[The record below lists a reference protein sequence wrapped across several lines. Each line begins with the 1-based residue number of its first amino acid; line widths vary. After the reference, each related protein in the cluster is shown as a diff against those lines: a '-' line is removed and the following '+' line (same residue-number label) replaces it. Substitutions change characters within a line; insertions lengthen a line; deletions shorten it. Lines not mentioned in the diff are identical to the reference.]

1 MLPRRPRTAGPPR
14 PGFTLIELLVVIA
27 IIAILIGLLLPAVQ
41 KVREAAAR
49 TSCANNLKQIGLAVH
64 SANDTNGYLPPA
76 QTAGGSGTSVPT
88 YGSNATQLGGYLYGG
103 GWGNPFFLILP
114 YIEGGNLYNR
124 SAATAHGV
132 SFKSAQ
138 YNYNVAT
145 DATASTVVK
154 TYLCPSDPS
163 VPGGQV
169 VTQPS
174 IGIIQ
179 PFAVGCY
186 AYNYQV
192 FAGVPGGN
200 GGVRGV
206 VDDNGVDYSNGAGGF
221 LGRAAIPRTFTDGT
235 TNTILFAEKYAVCL
249 TSSDPP
255 ISGPGTERGSLWAW
269 WHEGYVYFPRFGW
282 QTWWGTGEG
291 PASKF
296 QVQPNPW
303 TGPGSVCDGA
313 RASTSHQVMQVVLGD
328 ASVRALSPGI
338 DGTTWWRLLTPCD
351 GAVVNIP

>member
-1 MLPRRPRTAGPPR
+1 MTPARRA
-14 PGFTLIELLVVIA
+14 FTLIELLVVIA

-49 TSCANNLKQIGLAVH
+49 TSCSNNLKQIGLATH

-76 QTAGGSGTSVPT
+76 GSANGSG
-88 YGSNATQLGGYLYGG
+88 GYPSTPAAVSASLYGG

-114 YIEGGNLYNR
+114 HIEAGALYNR
-124 SAATAHGV
+124 SSATAAGV
-132 SFKSAQ
+132 AFKSAQ

-163 VPGGQV
+163 VPGGQ
-169 VTQPS
+169 TITNPS
-174 IGIIQ
+174 VGIHD

-186 AYNYQV
+186 AFNFQV
-192 FAGVPGGN
+192 FGGSPGGN
-200 GGVRGV
+200 GGIGGAAA
-206 VDDNGVDYSNGAGGF
+206 NGTDYPNGWQ
-221 LGRAAIPRTFTDGT
+221 GRAAIPRTFTDGT
-235 TNTILFAEKYAVCL
+235 TNTILFTEKYAVCL
-249 TSSDPP
+249 TSSNPP
-255 ISGPGTERGSLWAW
+255 INGPGTERGCLWAW
-269 WHEGYVYFPRFGW
+269 WDEGFVYYPRVGW

-296 QVQPNPW
+296 QVQPNPF
-303 TGPGSVCDGA
+303 TGPNSVCDGA

-328 ASVRALSPGI
+328 ASVRSLSASI
-338 DGTTWWRLLTPCD
+338 DGTTWWRLMTPCD
-351 GAVVNIP
+351 GNVVTLP